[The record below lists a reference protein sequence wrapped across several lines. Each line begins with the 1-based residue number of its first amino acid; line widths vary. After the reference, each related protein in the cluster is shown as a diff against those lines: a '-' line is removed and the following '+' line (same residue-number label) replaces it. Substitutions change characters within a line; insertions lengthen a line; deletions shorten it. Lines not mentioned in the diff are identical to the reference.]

1 MLIAENINTN
11 FTNKS
16 ITIIHL
22 FPININIIVLI
33 VSSKI
38 SYYTQNAL
46 FHLWYDSF
54 DESQLDS
61 SSLAFVLVE

>member
-1 MLIAENINTN
+1 MLIADNINTN
-11 FTNKS
+11 FINKS

-38 SYYTQNAL
+38 SYYTKNAL

-61 SSLAFVLVE
+61 NSLAVLVE